1 MPSILRVYPYG
12 LHFFGSNLSR
22 SRVYGHCGS
31 HPDDAGRENPNAMKQ
46 SFFIAGAVALAS
58 AGALLL
64 FSFNTSPTKE
74 CCMKP
79 AAERPPGCVFKTVF
93 EGEGLDPNFTV
104 KTPAQVIASQ
114 DKAFDWMVQAQ
125 NQDGGFAAG
134 THARQD
140 VMDPHASPSD
150 PATTAMVSMAMLR
163 AGSTLV
169 EGRFS
174 EPLKRATE
182 FLLKTVEAAPE
193 DALNITP
200 LTGTQIQVKLG
211 QNIDVALAAQY
222 LSNLMGRMPC
232 NDPKHDRWMQALNSC
247 TSRIQRAQTAN
258 GSVQG
263 SGWAG
268 VLQSSFA
275 TNALESAEH
284 VGALVDKQALEQARD
299 FQKGNF
305 DANTGSV
312 ATETAAGITLYAVSG
327 STRSSAKE
335 ARQAE
340 EVITKAKREGK
351 VDADAPVNADMLQEA
366 GMNRDDAEKASTAW
380 NVYNA
385 AKVRAQSNDV
395 ISGFGNNGG
404 EEFMSYL
411 QTGESLIINK
421 DQSWR
426 NWYDATTARLLG
438 IQNND
443 GSWNGHHCI
452 TSPVFCTA
460 TALLILSVNNDI
472 EALVAQGA
480 TVQK

>member
-1 MPSILRVYPYG
+1 MKTPILLAMASG
-12 LHFFGSNLSR
+12 SALFG
-22 SRVYGHCGS
+22 
-31 HPDDAGRENPNAMKQ
+31 
-46 SFFIAGAVALAS
+46 ALA
-58 AGALLL
+58 L
-64 FSFNTSPTKE
+64 FSFSNSPAIGSTDHQPKDHP
-74 CCMKP
+74 K
-79 AAERPPGCVFKTVF
+79 GCVFKTVY
-93 EGEGLDPNFTV
+93 EGEGLDSAFV
-104 KTPAQVIASQ
+104 LKTSAEVLTSENRAY
-114 DKAFDWMVQAQ
+114 DWLITAQ
-125 NQDGGFAAG
+125 NNDGGFAAG
-134 THARQD
+134 SHARQD
-140 VMDPHASPSD
+140 VMDPHAAASD
-150 PATTAMVSMAMLR
+150 PATTAMVSMALLR
-163 AGSTLV
+163 AGSTV
-169 EGRFS
+169 KDGRFATVLARS
-174 EPLKRATE
+174 TE
-182 FLLKTVEAAPE
+182 FLLKSVENAPQ

-211 QNIDVALAAQY
+211 QNIDVALTAQY

-232 NDPKHDRWMQALNSC
+232 NDPKHDRWLNALNKC
-247 TSRIQRAQTAN
+247 TAKIQRSQTAN

-284 VGALVDKQALEQARD
+284 VGADVDEKALEKARE

-305 DANTGSV
+305 DANTGTV
-312 ATETAAGITLYAVSG
+312 ATEAAAGVTLYAVSG

-340 EVITKAKREGK
+340 ELMDRAKREGK
-351 VDADAPVNADMLQEA
+351 VDKDAPVSSDALQEA
-366 GMNRDDAEKASTAW
+366 GMSRDEAEKATTAY

-385 AKVRAQSNDV
+385 AKVRAQSNEV
-395 ISGFGNNGG
+395 LNGFGNNGG
-404 EEFMSYL
+404 EEFLSFL

-426 NWYDATTARLLG
+426 KWYDSTTARLVG

-480 TVQK
+480 SVRK

>member
-1 MPSILRVYPYG
+1 MKKPIIITLAVG
-12 LHFFGSNLSR
+12 AAFTGATLLLSFR
-22 SRVYGHCGS
+22 
-31 HPDDAGRENPNAMKQ
+31 
-46 SFFIAGAVALAS
+46 S
-58 AGALLL
+58 AGSAHCPDLR
-64 FSFNTSPTKE
+64 SGTPSQ
-74 CCMKP
+74 
-79 AAERPPGCVFKTVF
+79 GCVFKTIY
-93 EGEGLDPNFTV
+93 EGEGLDPSFAL
-104 KTPAQVIASQ
+104 KTPSEVLISENRAY
-114 DKAFDWMVQAQ
+114 DWLITAQ
-125 NQDGGFAAG
+125 NNDGGFAAG
-134 THARQD
+134 SHAHQEM
-140 VMDPHASPSD
+140 MDPHAAPSD
-150 PATTAMVSMAMLR
+150 PATTAMVSMALLR
-163 AGSTLV
+163 AGSTV
-169 EGRFS
+169 TEGRFATV
-174 EPLKRATE
+174 LARTTE
-182 FLLKTVEAAPE
+182 FLLKAIETSPE

-211 QNIDVALAAQY
+211 QNIDAALAAQY

-232 NDPKHDRWMQALNSC
+232 NDPKHDRWLNALNNC
-247 TSRIQRAQTAN
+247 TGRIQRAQTAD

-284 VGALVDKQALEQARD
+284 VGADVDKKALEQARS

-312 ATETAAGITLYAVSG
+312 ATDAAAGVTLYAVSG

-340 EVITKAKREGK
+340 EMLERAKKEGK
-351 VDADAPVNADMLQEA
+351 VKADAPVSPAALEDAGLSRDEA
-366 GMNRDDAEKASTAW
+366 KKANIAY
-380 NVYNA
+380 NVYQA
-385 AKVRAQSNDV
+385 AKVRAQSNEV
-395 ISGFGNNGG
+395 LNGFGNNGG
-404 EEFMSYL
+404 EEFMSFL

-426 NWYDATTARLLG
+426 NWYDATTVRLVG

-443 GSWNGHHCI
+443 GSWSGHHCI

-472 EALVAQGA
+472 ETLVAQGA
-480 TVQK
+480 TTEK

>member
-1 MPSILRVYPYG
+1 MKTPILLAMASG
-12 LHFFGSNLSR
+12 SALFG
-22 SRVYGHCGS
+22 
-31 HPDDAGRENPNAMKQ
+31 
-46 SFFIAGAVALAS
+46 ALA
-58 AGALLL
+58 L
-64 FSFNTSPTKE
+64 FSFSKSPAIGSTDHQPKDHP
-74 CCMKP
+74 K
-79 AAERPPGCVFKTVF
+79 GCVFKTVY
-93 EGEGLDPNFTV
+93 EGEGLDSAFV
-104 KTPAQVIASQ
+104 LKTSAEVLTSENRAY
-114 DKAFDWMVQAQ
+114 DWLITAQ
-125 NQDGGFAAG
+125 NNDGGFAAG
-134 THARQD
+134 SHARQD
-140 VMDPHASPSD
+140 VMDPHAAASD
-150 PATTAMVSMAMLR
+150 PATTAMVSMALLR
-163 AGSTLV
+163 AGSTV
-169 EGRFS
+169 KDGRFATVLARS
-174 EPLKRATE
+174 TE
-182 FLLKTVEAAPE
+182 FLLKSVENAPQ

-211 QNIDVALAAQY
+211 QNIDVALTAQY

-232 NDPKHDRWMQALNSC
+232 NDPKHDRWLNALNKC
-247 TSRIQRAQTAN
+247 TAKIQRSQTAN

-284 VGALVDKQALEQARD
+284 VGADVDEKALEKARE

-305 DANTGSV
+305 DANTGTV
-312 ATETAAGITLYAVSG
+312 ATEAAAGVTLYAVSG

-340 EVITKAKREGK
+340 ELMDRAKREGK
-351 VDADAPVNADMLQEA
+351 VDKDAPVSSDALQEA
-366 GMNRDDAEKASTAW
+366 GMSRDEAEKATTAY

-385 AKVRAQSNDV
+385 AKVRAQSNEV
-395 ISGFGNNGG
+395 LNGFGNNGG
-404 EEFMSYL
+404 EEFLSFL

-426 NWYDATTARLLG
+426 KWYDSTTARLVG

-480 TVQK
+480 SVRK

>member
-1 MPSILRVYPYG
+1 MHMP
-12 LHFFGSNLSR
+12 NLPT
-22 SRVYGHCGS
+22 V
-31 HPDDAGRENPNAMKQ
+31 
-46 SFFIAGAVALAS
+46 AS
-58 AGALLL
+58 ATLLAAAAVL
-64 FSFNTSPTKE
+64 FPYTTAPRGETDG
-74 CCMKP
+74 P
-79 AAERPPGCVFKTVF
+79 APEPAPGCVFMTVY
-93 EGEGLDPNFTV
+93 EGAGLDSAFIL
-104 KTPAQVIASQ
+104 KTSSEVLTAE
-114 DKAFDWMVQAQ
+114 DRGYDWLLSAQ
-125 NQDGGFAAG
+125 NNDGGFAAG
-134 THARQD
+134 NHSQQQ
-140 VMDPHASPSD
+140 VLDPHAAPSD
-150 PATTAMVSMAMLR
+150 PATTAMVSMALLR
-163 AGSTLV
+163 AGSTV
-169 EGRFS
+169 KDGRFA
-174 EPLKRATE
+174 PVLARTTE
-182 FLLKTVEAAPE
+182 FLLQAIERSHE
-193 DALNITP
+193 EALNITP

-263 SGWAG
+263 NGWAG

>member
-1 MPSILRVYPYG
+1 M
-12 LHFFGSNLSR
+12 
-22 SRVYGHCGS
+22 
-31 HPDDAGRENPNAMKQ
+31 
-46 SFFIAGAVALAS
+46 
-58 AGALLL
+58 
-64 FSFNTSPTKE
+64 
-74 CCMKP
+74 
-79 AAERPPGCVFKTVF
+79 
-93 EGEGLDPNFTV
+93 
-104 KTPAQVIASQ
+104 
-114 DKAFDWMVQAQ
+114 
-125 NQDGGFAAG
+125 
-134 THARQD
+134 
-140 VMDPHASPSD
+140 
-150 PATTAMVSMAMLR
+150 
-163 AGSTLV
+163 
-169 EGRFS
+169 
-174 EPLKRATE
+174 
-182 FLLKTVEAAPE
+182 
-193 DALNITP
+193 
-200 LTGTQIQVKLG
+200 
-211 QNIDVALAAQY
+211 
-222 LSNLMGRMPC
+222 
-232 NDPKHDRWMQALNSC
+232 
-247 TSRIQRAQTAN
+247 
-258 GSVQG
+258 
-263 SGWAG
+263 
-268 VLQSSFA
+268 
-275 TNALESAEH
+275 
-284 VGALVDKQALEQARD
+284 EQARD

-312 ATETAAGITLYAVSG
+312 ATETAVGITLYAVSG

-340 EVITKAKREGK
+340 EAITKAKREGK

-385 AKVRAQSNDV
+385 AKVRAQSNDA

-460 TALLILSVNNDI
+460 TALPILSVNNDI

>member
-1 MPSILRVYPYG
+1 MKKP
-12 LHFFGSNLSR
+12 NL
-22 SRVYGHCGS
+22 
-31 HPDDAGRENPNAMKQ
+31 P
-46 SFFIAGAVALAS
+46 ALAS
-58 AGALLL
+58 ATAMAALAVLL
-64 FSFNTSPTKE
+64 SFSTKPRSAPDQATDASS
-74 CCMKP
+74 K
-79 AAERPPGCVFKTVF
+79 GCVFLTVY
-93 EGEGLDPNFTV
+93 EGEGLD
-104 KTPAQVIASQ
+104 S
-114 DKAFDWMVQAQ
+114 AFIMTTSNEVLTAENRGYDWMSSAQ
-125 NQDGGFAAG
+125 NNDGGFAAG
-134 THARQD
+134 SHNQQS

-150 PATTAMVSMAMLR
+150 PATTAMVSMALLR
-163 AGSTLV
+163 GGSTV
-169 EGRFS
+169 KDGRFA
-174 EPLKRATE
+174 PVLARTTE
-182 FLLKTVEAAPE
+182 FLLQAIEQAPQE
-193 DALNITP
+193 ALNITP

-232 NDPKHDRWMQALNSC
+232 NDPKPDRWMNALNAC
-247 TSRIQRAQTAN
+247 TSKIQRAQTAN

-284 VGALVDKQALEQARD
+284 VGALVDKDALDQARD

-312 ATETAAGITLYAVSG
+312 ATESAAGITLYAVSG

-340 EVITKAKREGK
+340 EVILKAKSEGK
-351 VDADAPVNADMLQEA
+351 VNADAPVSAGALQKA
-366 GMNRDDAEKASTAW
+366 GMSRDEAEKANTAW
-380 NVYNA
+380 NVYNT
-385 AKVRAQSNDV
+385 AKVRAQSNEV

-426 NWYDATTARLLG
+426 NWYDATTTRLLG
-438 IQNND
+438 IQNDD

-472 EALVAQGA
+472 NALVAQGA
-480 TVQK
+480 TVQR